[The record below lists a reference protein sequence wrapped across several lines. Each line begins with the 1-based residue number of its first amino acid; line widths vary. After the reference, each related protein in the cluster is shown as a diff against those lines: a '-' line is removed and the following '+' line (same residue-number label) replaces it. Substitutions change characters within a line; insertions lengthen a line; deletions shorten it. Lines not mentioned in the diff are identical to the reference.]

1 MAQRNPSVT
10 PFVILLVVGAAVWP
24 FLPAAVAVSSA
35 TWALLLMG
43 LAMLLTLPVLG
54 LVGRLG
60 FLPTVTAV
68 LWLIPLLYG
77 YFLRDPLCLLA
88 LVPIWRNLS
97 AYLPDQP
104 VLPWQGF
111 VSSLLLQFALLL
123 AVVGQMTWAVL
134 LGAVGLGLIAWAKEP
149 VDGRRWAQAPWTV
162 LAVVVI
168 FVLFSPPAPK
178 ERGSSKVESVA
189 IAKSPKLL
197 NGGRSENAH
206 MALVVRPK
214 VRAEDQP
221 LPPPPQ
227 PQKRQVVQRAQLPV
241 EIPFSGVYWLF
252 QEPLM
257 RVPAGA
263 PEFEGTPAD
272 YRFHSDDKTT
282 IRMQARQTFGVR
294 YPLRRV
300 RAIDVRMRGADLV
313 GDTLAV
319 EMWLEDSQGVNEWT
333 KLEAVPVEGMGEQTV
348 RFEVNPKRWIE
359 QFDTIVLRF
368 HVGYSRRDVAPR
380 VAVEAF
386 RFHTK

>member
-1 MAQRNPSVT
+1 MAYRNPSAV
-10 PFVILLVVGAAVWP
+10 PFVILALVGAAVWP
-24 FLPAAVAVSSA
+24 FLPAAVIASSA
-35 TWALLLMG
+35 SWAVGLMG
-43 LAMLLTLPVLG
+43 LAMVLTLPVLG
-54 LVGRLG
+54 LVRQVG

-104 VLPWQGF
+104 VLPGQGF
-111 VSSLLLQFALLL
+111 LSSLLLQMALVLG
-123 AVVGQMTWAVL
+123 VVGQMTWAVL

-149 VDGRRWAQAPWTV
+149 VAGRRWAAAPWTV
-162 LAVVVI
+162 LAVVVT

-178 ERGSSKVESVA
+178 QRGSSKVESVA

-221 LPPPPQ
+221 LPPPPRLQ
-227 PQKRQVVQRAQLPV
+227 PQEAVRQEALPL

-300 RAIDVRMRGADLV
+300 RAIDVKMRGADLA

-333 KLEAVPVEGMGEQTV
+333 KLETVPVEGMGKQTV

-359 QFDTIVLRF
+359 KFDTIVLRF

-380 VAVEAF
+380 VAIESF
-386 RFHTK
+386 RFQTR